1 MGARRTRNP
10 REEGGVVRVGTNLR
24 HEKLLA
30 FFLLRGVTLFSVGL
44 CTQEGAHLRCGVRK
58 GVHRAVV
65 LSGVLRELWL
75 LFLPGRAPVA
85 VTRGEQARTA

>member
-1 MGARRTRNP
+1 VSEQISTEM
-10 REEGGVVRVGTNLR
+10 R

-65 LSGVLRELWL
+65 LSECCENCGCFSCPGVHLS
-75 LFLPGRAPVA
+75 PSC
-85 VTRGEQARTA
+85 RGEQARMRETWACAREGREKK